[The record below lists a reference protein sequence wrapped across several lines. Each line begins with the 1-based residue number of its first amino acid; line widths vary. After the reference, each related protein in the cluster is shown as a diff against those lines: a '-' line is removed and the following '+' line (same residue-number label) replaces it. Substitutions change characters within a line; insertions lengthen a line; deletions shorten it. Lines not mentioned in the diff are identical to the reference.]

1 MIGLEDISVSTS
13 YLLFITLKIA
23 DAKEEK
29 VTFNWCLRSLY
40 IIGYLDNWKI
50 VLCIFTYSRNID
62 EIVEKVLHIR
72 SFLFATY
79 YYYNK
84 IERNYFRITIK

>member
-29 VTFNWCLRSLY
+29 VTFN
-40 IIGYLDNWKI
+40 
-50 VLCIFTYSRNID
+50 
-62 EIVEKVLHIR
+62 
-72 SFLFATY
+72 
-79 YYYNK
+79 
-84 IERNYFRITIK
+84 